1 MLQRAE
7 THRKGASMQ
16 GIAFGPTI
24 RLLRQAKGISLRE
37 MARQLGVSPAFL
49 SQIEA
54 GRQHK
59 IPKARIVQVADML
72 GVSEGYLLGTAKQ
85 IHPDLIR
92 FLSETPEAAEF
103 MTTAMRSGLAA
114 EDFTQLRE
122 LVEERKGR
130 GGLRRTALP
139 RPKKK
144 KKPAGGEDLD
154 EYLDAMLCMT
164 NVGVQNKERL
174 FQRFIKPMV
183 KRNKTVSAE
192 VLLERM
198 LKRERQSPTSVGGG
212 VAIPHAFVSGLDK
225 PVIGVFLLKRAI
237 QYGPTKEDRV
247 KTVFFLVGRESAPE
261 YHLPLL
267 ARIARL
273 CSTPEFLD
281 VLSKS
286 KSGRDV
292 YKTVLNWDKR
302 ISN

>member
-1 MLQRAE
+1 
-7 THRKGASMQ
+7 MQ

-59 IPKARIVQVADML
+59 IPKARIVQVAEML

-85 IHPDLIR
+85 MHPELIR

-103 MTTAMRSGLAA
+103 MTAAMKNGLGA
-114 EDFTQLRE
+114 EEFTQLRE
-122 LVEERKGR
+122 FVEDTRGR
-130 GGLRRTALP
+130 ASFRRGATP

-144 KKPAGGEDLD
+144 KKSTGPVEELAVH
-154 EYLDAMLCMT
+154 LDASLCLT
-164 NVGVQNKERL
+164 NVGVQNKNRL
-174 FQRFIKPMV
+174 FQRFIKLLV
-183 KRNKTVSAE
+183 KRNKSVSAE
-192 VLLERM
+192 TMLEKM

-212 VAIPHAFVSGLDK
+212 VAIPHAFIPELDK

-237 QYGPTKEDRV
+237 GYGPTAQDKV
-247 KTVFFLVGRESAPE
+247 KTVFFLVGKEDAPE
-261 YHLPLL
+261 HHLPLL

-273 CSTPEFLD
+273 CSTPEFLE
-281 VLSKS
+281 VLGKA
-286 KSGRDV
+286 KTGRDV
-292 YKTVLNWDKR
+292 FKTVVNWDKR